1 MANTFIP
8 SGNGQFG
15 GVSSAYPTGAT
26 ATKQRNDELGKTEFL
41 QLLITQL
48 KNQDPE
54 NAMDPQQ
61 FAMQLAQFTQV
72 EKLISI
78 DQKIGNQ
85 NSSMS
90 SIAGYLGQQ
99 VVMDGKE
106 VTVEGGQGGQ
116 LQLNLAQDAAS
127 VEVQLLSKTGEV
139 VGEISLGALE
149 AGKQLVSLEQLTVPD
164 GVYGIKVSALDRRS
178 GSAFEPT
185 ALSSGLV
192 TGFIPGPDPK
202 LMVGGREVSISK
214 VREVTLPP
222 TPAGK

>member
-8 SGNGQFG
+8 SGNGQLG
-15 GVSSAYPTGAT
+15 SVSSAYPSGSTT
-26 ATKQRNDELGKTEFL
+26 TKQRNDEIGKNEFM

-54 NAMDPQQ
+54 APMDSKE
-61 FAMQLAQFTQV
+61 FAVQLAQFTQV

-85 NSSMS
+85 NSNIGSM
-90 SIAGYLGQQ
+90 AGYLGQQ
-99 VVMDGKE
+99 VVMDSKD
-106 VTVEGGQGGQ
+106 VTVAGGQGGQ
-116 LQLNLAQDAAS
+116 LQLNLAQDAAN
-127 VEVQLLSKTGEV
+127 VEVQLVGKTGEV
-139 VGEISLGALE
+139 VGEVSLGALG

-164 GVYGIKVSALDRRS
+164 GVYGIKVSAVSSRT
-178 GSAFEPT
+178 GSTFEPT
-185 ALSSGLV
+185 AFTSGLV

-202 LMVGGREVSISK
+202 LMVGGREISVSK

-222 TPAGK
+222 APAE

>member
-8 SGNGQFG
+8 SGNGQLG
-15 GVSSAYPTGAT
+15 GISSAYPTGST
-26 ATKQRNDELGKTEFL
+26 TTKQRNDEIGKNEFM

-54 NAMDPQQ
+54 APMDSKE
-61 FAMQLAQFTQV
+61 FAVQLAQFTQV

-85 NSSMS
+85 NSSIGSM
-90 SIAGYLGQQ
+90 AGYLGQQ
-99 VVMDGKE
+99 VVMDSKD
-106 VTVEGGQGGQ
+106 VTVAGGQGGQ

-127 VEVQLLSKTGEV
+127 VEVQLVGKTGEV
-139 VGEISLGALE
+139 VGEVSLGALG

-164 GVYGIKVSALDRRS
+164 GVYGIKVSAVSSRT
-178 GSAFEPT
+178 GSTFEPT

-202 LMVGGREVSISK
+202 LMVGGREISVSQ

-222 TPAGK
+222 APAE

>member
-8 SGNGQFG
+8 GGSGQLG
-15 GVSSAYPTGAT
+15 GVSSAYPTGST
-26 ATKQRNDELGKTEFL
+26 ATKQRNDEIGKNEFM

-54 NAMDPQQ
+54 APMDSKE
-61 FAMQLAQFTQV
+61 FAVQLAQFTQV

-85 NSSMS
+85 NSSIS
-90 SIAGYLGQQ
+90 SMAGYLGQQ
-99 VVMDGKE
+99 VVMDSQDVK
-106 VTVEGGQGGQ
+106 VEGGQGGQ

-127 VEVQLLSKTGEV
+127 VEVQLVGKGGEV
-139 VGEISLGALE
+139 VGEVSLGALG
-149 AGKQLVSLEQLTVPD
+149 AGKQLVSLEQVSVPD
-164 GVYGIKVSALDRRS
+164 GVYGIKVSAVSSRT
-178 GSAFEPT
+178 GATFEPT

-202 LMVGGREVSISK
+202 LMVGGREVSVSQ

-222 TPAGK
+222 TPAE

>member
-8 SGNGQFG
+8 SGNGQLG
-15 GVSSAYPTGAT
+15 GISSAYPTSST
-26 ATKQRNDELGKTEFL
+26 TTKQRNDEIGKNEFM

-54 NAMDPQQ
+54 APMDSKE
-61 FAMQLAQFTQV
+61 FAVQLAQFTQV

-85 NSSMS
+85 NSSIGSM
-90 SIAGYLGQQ
+90 AGYLGQQ
-99 VVMDGKE
+99 VVMDSKD
-106 VTVEGGQGGQ
+106 VTVAGGQGGQ
-116 LQLNLAQDAAS
+116 LQLNVAQDAAS
-127 VEVQLLSKTGEV
+127 VEVQLVGKTGEV
-139 VGEISLGALE
+139 VGEVSLGALG

-164 GVYGIKVSALDRRS
+164 GVYGVKVSAISSRT
-178 GSAFEPT
+178 GATFEPT

-202 LMVGGREVSISK
+202 LMVGGREVSVSQ

-222 TPAGK
+222 APAE

>member
-8 SGNGQFG
+8 SGNSQLG
-15 GVSSAYPTGAT
+15 GAVSAFPTGST
-26 ATKQRNDELGKTEFL
+26 ATKQRNDEIGKNEFM

-54 NAMDPQQ
+54 APMDSKE
-61 FAMQLAQFTQV
+61 FAVQLAQFTQV

-85 NSSMS
+85 NSSIGSM
-90 SIAGYLGQQ
+90 AGYLGQQ
-99 VVMDGKE
+99 VVMDGKD
-106 VTVEGGQGGQ
+106 VTVAGGQGGQ
-116 LQLNLAQDAAS
+116 LQLNLGQDAAS
-127 VEVQLLSKTGEV
+127 VEVQLIGKSGEV
-139 VGEISLGALE
+139 VGEVSLGALG

-164 GVYGIKVSALDRRS
+164 GVYGIKASAVSSRT
-178 GSAFEPT
+178 GITFEPT
-185 ALSSGLV
+185 ALASGLV

-202 LMVGGREVSISK
+202 LIVGGREVSISK

-222 TPAGK
+222 SSVG